1 MLTLFV
7 RWVKRTGNGFFMVV
21 LTLKTVRQA
30 GLWVGQTDF
39 LEVRKHEKETQKETD
54 RHPSRMAP

>member
-7 RWVKRTGNGFFMVV
+7 RWVKQTGNGCFMVV
-21 LTLKTVRQA
+21 LTLKSVHEA
-30 GLWVGQTDF
+30 GLWVGQTF
-39 LEVRKHEKETQKETD
+39 LEVRKHEKETQRETD